1 MEKIP
6 TISGDCYTSEIADEI
21 EGFPFKNQLKQQNY
35 NLQSAKI
42 CESRNKGA
50 FRETGDQ
57 KQEQDHKC
65 SLKIECIVLEIPEK
79 LELRISFPQTI
90 QQPQIQHN
98 SATNTNNIN
107 NFLINNTTN
116 LSDTITTPNFLGD
129 NLNTA
134 SEFGTSYTLTA
145 ATPTVPTV
153 GTPSTPYF
161 STPYISTSQLSPSY
175 ISTPPYINPAEEADY
190 NSINDSDPKI
200 FDNSGQSSSWF
211 NLFPTSQDSQQ
222 ISQLGEV
229 TEEDILP
236 SPQSYINITEQLQQL
251 HLQQP
256 QYRQFSCSSTPL
268 ILNFDNFSPIIMEM
282 DEAHNPLSKSNTI
295 NNNEIHDNDHSLN
308 HNNDNINTSNLNI
321 NPTSSE
327 IATTSSSPTLT
338 SKQSATTP
346 IMTQSISTSK
356 TSNNNINNLLNTSFS
371 LIKREESN
379 NNNNIDETTI
389 SLTQKILSS
398 ASPSTISSNPGGMI
412 STVHNNSRLMVAS
425 DGSVGVNTIA
435 ATSASDAIRKHENQ
449 LDHLTAEQEQQRN
462 KKRPRFNRKFNMQT
476 HRSTHD
482 PNRIKPFACEYSNCG
497 SRFTRK
503 HDLKRHING
512 IHKGEKVHECSV
524 CRKPFSRKDAW
535 KRHVTTCGKI

>member
-1 MEKIP
+1 MNSFTKWRKSLGTP

-42 CESRNKGA
+42 CESQNKGA

-57 KQEQDHKC
+57 KQEQ
-65 SLKIECIVLEIPEK
+65 CIVLEIPEK

-190 NSINDSDPKI
+190 NSN
-200 FDNSGQSSSWF
+200 
-211 NLFPTSQDSQQ
+211 SQQ

-251 HLQQP
+251 HLQQQP

-327 IATTSSSPTLT
+327 IATSSSPSL
-338 SKQSATTP
+338 A
-346 IMTQSISTSK
+346 
-356 TSNNNINNLLNTSFS
+356 FS

-398 ASPSTISSNPGGMI
+398 ASPSTISSNTSGMI
-412 STVHNNSRLMVAS
+412 STVNNSRLMVAS

-462 KKRPRFNRKFNMQT
+462 KKRPRTSVTEQQQQEDDTEEKKHLCPECGRGFNRKFNMQT

-512 IHKGEKVHECSV
+512 IHKGEKVHECGV

>member
-1 MEKIP
+1 
-6 TISGDCYTSEIADEI
+6 
-21 EGFPFKNQLKQQNY
+21 
-35 NLQSAKI
+35 
-42 CESRNKGA
+42 
-50 FRETGDQ
+50 
-57 KQEQDHKC
+57 
-65 SLKIECIVLEIPEK
+65 
-79 LELRISFPQTI
+79 
-90 QQPQIQHN
+90 
-98 SATNTNNIN
+98 
-107 NFLINNTTN
+107 
-116 LSDTITTPNFLGD
+116 
-129 NLNTA
+129 
-134 SEFGTSYTLTA
+134 
-145 ATPTVPTV
+145 
-153 GTPSTPYF
+153 
-161 STPYISTSQLSPSY
+161 
-175 ISTPPYINPAEEADY
+175 
-190 NSINDSDPKI
+190 
-200 FDNSGQSSSWF
+200 
-211 NLFPTSQDSQQ
+211 
-222 ISQLGEV
+222 
-229 TEEDILP
+229 
-236 SPQSYINITEQLQQL
+236 
-251 HLQQP
+251 
-256 QYRQFSCSSTPL
+256 
-268 ILNFDNFSPIIMEM
+268 
-282 DEAHNPLSKSNTI
+282 
-295 NNNEIHDNDHSLN
+295 LN

-462 KKRPRFNRKFNMQT
+462 KKRPRT
-476 HRSTHD
+476 S
-482 PNRIKPFACEYSNCG
+482 PFACEYSNCG

>member
-338 SKQSATTP
+338 
-346 IMTQSISTSK
+346 
-356 TSNNNINNLLNTSFS
+356 FS

-462 KKRPRFNRKFNMQT
+462 KKRPRT
-476 HRSTHD
+476 S
-482 PNRIKPFACEYSNCG
+482 PFACEYSNCG